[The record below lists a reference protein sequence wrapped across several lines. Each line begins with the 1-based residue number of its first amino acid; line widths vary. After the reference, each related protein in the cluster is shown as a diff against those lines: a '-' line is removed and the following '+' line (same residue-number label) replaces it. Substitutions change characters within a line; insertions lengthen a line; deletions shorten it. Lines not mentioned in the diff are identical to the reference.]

1 MSVIVRNDENKILLL
16 CKGADRSQLLT
27 FFYDVVKC
35 KLCIVIS
42 NPVFPCSVM
51 FERLSQHGRE
61 FEAETN
67 DHIKRY
73 SEAGLRT
80 LVITYRELGEEEY
93 NRWDKEFSKAK
104 TSLAADRDT
113 LVDAAADKMERDLIL
128 LGATAVEDRLQKGV
142 SITFFE
148 YFYLGMMKNTKLTLL
163 IVCFNS

>member
-1 MSVIVRNDENKILLL
+1 MFNYVLLTSLMSRVYRLLHILEFSSSRKRMSVIVRNEENKILLL
-16 CKGADRSQLLT
+16 CKGAD
-27 FFYDVVKC
+27 
-35 KLCIVIS
+35 
-42 NPVFPCSVM
+42 SVM
-51 FERLSQHGRE
+51 FERLSEYGRE

-67 DHIKRY
+67 NHIKKY

-93 NRWDKEFSKAK
+93 NQWNKEFSKAK

-142 SITFFE
+142 GIRFRANMNAIN
-148 YFYLGMMKNTKLTLL
+148 YVLDYLMKLTL
-163 IVCFNS
+163 FT